1 MSIHV
6 KVVKG
11 KLVHEREKQDQG
23 KDEANQR

>member
-11 KLVHEREKQDQG
+11 KLVRKREKQDQG
-23 KDEANQR
+23 KDEAKQR